1 MWSISEYPFFVT
13 HFRYNLRMP
22 NFRYRS
28 SKGSALLLIIV
39 LSGFM
44 LVSFIAFSWVVRQ
57 SLKTQSTDFT
67 DRMIQL
73 DQFRDQFAV
82 TGTGTLPNGYFL
94 DPSWPIRYGGLTVFS
109 GSIQTV
115 EWTKSGTITLTR
127 TAWAPFCYGG
137 SDGAV
142 YQEDC
147 SDDTSSIT
155 LLAATG
161 TLSIWTLGGFS
172 GVSFSPASSVISENI
187 ALKIF
192 RQVGNTVFLERILAP

>member
-1 MWSISEYPFFVT
+1 M
-13 HFRYNLRMP
+13 
-22 NFRYRS
+22 
-28 SKGSALLLIIV
+28 
-39 LSGFM
+39 
-44 LVSFIAFSWVVRQ
+44 
-57 SLKTQSTDFT
+57 QSTDFA

-73 DQFRDQFAV
+73 DQFWDQFAA
-82 TGTGTLPNGYFL
+82 TGTGSLPNGYFL
-94 DPSWPIRYGGLTVFS
+94 DPSWPIRYGSSTVFS

-115 EWTKSGTITLTR
+115 EWTKSGTITLAR

-137 SDGAV
+137 FDGAI

-147 SDDTSSIT
+147 LSQTGSIN

-172 GVSFSPASSVISENI
+172 GVSFSPVSSVVSENM

-192 RQVGNTVFLERILAP
+192 RQVGNTVFLERILVP